1 MYKTRKAVESKTE
14 DADHDAVIQSAQLR
28 RVWERAHNYAKELT
42 AAYRGSQRDLN
53 KEIKESGMGVAD
65 WTKARIASKEHNL
78 ERFQVSIPMGNGR
91 YCG

>member
-1 MYKTRKAVESKTE
+1 MYKTRKAVDSKTK
-14 DADHDAVIQSAQLR
+14 DADHDAVIQASQLR

-42 AAYRGSQRDLN
+42 AAYRSSQRNLN
-53 KEIKESGMGVAD
+53 KEIKESGIGVAD

-78 ERFQVSIPMGNGR
+78 ERFQVGIPAGNSR

>member
-1 MYKTRKAVESKTE
+1 MYKTRKAVESKAE
-14 DADHDAVIQSAQLR
+14 DADHDAVIQSTQLR

-42 AAYRGSQRDLN
+42 AAYRGSQRDFN

-78 ERFQVSIPMGNGR
+78 ERFQVGVPTGNCR

>member
-1 MYKTRKAVESKTE
+1 MYKTRQAMEAGTE
-14 DADHDAVIQSAQLR
+14 EDDHDAPINASQLR
-28 RVWERAHNYAKELT
+28 RSWERAHNFVKELT